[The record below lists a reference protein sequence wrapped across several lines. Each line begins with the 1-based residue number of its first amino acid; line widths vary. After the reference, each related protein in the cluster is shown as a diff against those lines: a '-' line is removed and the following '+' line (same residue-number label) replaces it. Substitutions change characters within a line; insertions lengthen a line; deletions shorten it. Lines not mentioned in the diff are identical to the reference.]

1 VETAARWDEIQSKIW
16 DCEACRTHP
25 RVAIKIRQ
33 RTLPPKMSVSLLLV
47 GLAPPHED
55 DVSVR
60 KVAKSATNDPS
71 DNLRGFVEETL
82 AQRWGDLVGKGLFLI
97 HAVKCA
103 IVPNADGSQN
113 PPLRVVDCCNPVG
126 FAPEFQSLRPP
137 RVVTLGDMARR
148 AVLRTPGVIVP
159 RRVNLTTKLGVLQEL
174 WPEGIPCELRDEP
187 FILHPARFPRT
198 ALTKTAAASVI
209 RKAAQLAALTE
220 RSDGMRASGV
230 PRYTGAGSSPERRR
244 AMDANVK
251 KTVLRMIPYGLYV
264 LTAKGK
270 DDAVAAGTVNWVTQA
285 SFAPPL
291 VVVGVKADSHA
302 HPLIKESEAFA
313 LNVLGKD
320 QGPLAFTFF
329 KPAVRDGQTISG
341 EPFRWGV
348 TGAPVLERAPAAI
361 ECRLV
366 DSIERGDHS
375 IFVGEVVEVALA
387 KQPEGRADDAT
398 LCLKDLGPNIFYGG

>member
-1 VETAARWDEIQSKIW
+1 
-16 DCEACRTHP
+16 
-25 RVAIKIRQ
+25 
-33 RTLPPKMSVSLLLV
+33 
-47 GLAPPHED
+47 
-55 DVSVR
+55 
-60 KVAKSATNDPS
+60 
-71 DNLRGFVEETL
+71 
-82 AQRWGDLVGKGLFLI
+82 
-97 HAVKCA
+97 
-103 IVPNADGSQN
+103 
-113 PPLRVVDCCNPVG
+113 
-126 FAPEFQSLRPP
+126 
-137 RVVTLGDMARR
+137 
-148 AVLRTPGVIVP
+148 
-159 RRVNLTTKLGVLQEL
+159 
-174 WPEGIPCELRDEP
+174 
-187 FILHPARFPRT
+187 
-198 ALTKTAAASVI
+198 
-209 RKAAQLAALTE
+209 
-220 RSDGMRASGV
+220 
-230 PRYTGAGSSPERRR
+230 
-244 AMDANVK
+244 MDTNVK

-270 DDAVAAGTVNWVTQA
+270 DDSVAAATVNWVTQA

-302 HPLIKESEAFA
+302 HPLIKESQAFA

-366 DSIERGDHS
+366 ESVERGDHS

-398 LCLKDLGPNIFYGG
+398 LWLKDLGPNIFYGG